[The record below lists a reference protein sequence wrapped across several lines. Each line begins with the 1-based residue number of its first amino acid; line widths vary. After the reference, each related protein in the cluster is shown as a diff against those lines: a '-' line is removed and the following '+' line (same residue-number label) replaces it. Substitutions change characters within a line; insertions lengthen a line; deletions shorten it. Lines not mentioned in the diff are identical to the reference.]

1 MDKEN
6 VVYTHTHTHTH
17 THTAGCYSVMIKNAV
32 MPFTAA
38 WMDLE
43 ISILSEVSKRKVN
56 TMMLPLICGI

>member
-1 MDKEN
+1 MDKED
-6 VVYTHTHTHTH
+6 VVYTHTHTV
-17 THTAGCYSVMIKNAV
+17 GCYSVMRKNAV

-43 ISILSEVSKRKVN
+43 ISILSEVRKRKVN